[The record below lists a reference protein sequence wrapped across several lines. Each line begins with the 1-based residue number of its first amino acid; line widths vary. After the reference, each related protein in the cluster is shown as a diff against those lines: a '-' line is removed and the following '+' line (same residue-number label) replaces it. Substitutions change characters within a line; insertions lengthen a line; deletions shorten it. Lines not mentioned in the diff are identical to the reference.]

1 MWADTLQAL
10 ERAHLLR
17 LVVWGAASI
26 LAGTAL
32 LAWLR
37 VGSRQSALL
46 KHFALMSAVWG
57 TLDLVIGLVLL
68 TQVAI
73 RDVAGATR
81 LDRLLWLNIGLDAGY
96 VLVGLT
102 LAVVG
107 WKVGRRLG
115 LVGAGISVIVQGLA
129 LALLDLV
136 LAAHISR

>member
-17 LVVWGAASI
+17 LVVWGAASV

-46 KHFALMSAVWG
+46 KHFAIMSAAWG
-57 TLDLVIGLVLL
+57 LADLSIGLVLW
-68 TQVAI
+68 TQLAI
-73 RDVAGATR
+73 RDVSGATR
-81 LDRLLWLNIGLDAGY
+81 LDRLLWLNIGLDGGY

-102 LAVVG
+102 LIVVG

-115 LVGAGISVIVQGLA
+115 LVGAGIAVVVQGLA

-136 LAAHISR
+136 LAAQVSR